1 VNITYHKDGN
11 VGIGTPQVKWD
22 ASAPLVMS
30 EPVERMRVSMTD
42 GVGITPDKD
51 GVAFIYTNQPT
62 EWARIDKDGNVTH
75 LDMDLCAKG
84 PHNAYTALALAIWNR
99 AIEEAVKY
107 AVGEGNDTMREGEM
121 NINRK
126 KTGCLAPPL
135 QTSASHRL
143 LGVSWVAK
151 HVW

>member
-1 VNITYHKDGN
+1 MTYPFAGIIQTKLTQDENGNPVIAWKEVNVTYHKDGN

-22 ASAPLVMS
+22 ASAPLVMG

-51 GVAFIYTNQPT
+51 SVAFIYTNQPT

-84 PHNAYTALALAIWNR
+84 PHNAYTALALAIWN
-99 AIEEAVKY
+99 AALEEAVKY
-107 AVGEGNDTMREGEM
+107 AVGEGNDTLADSIREL
-121 NINRK
+121 K
-126 KTGCLAPPL
+126 K
-135 QTSASHRL
+135 
-143 LGVSWVAK
+143 
-151 HVW
+151 